1 MQFIRTLITSL
12 TSLLLLQI
20 SPFPM
25 LTQGVSQGFE
35 IGRPKR
41 FLWAWPNIIVGVVAQ
56 KHVFGGVAAIF
67 CYGIVVLLFV
77 EPLFEIY
84 R

>member
-1 MQFIRTLITSL
+1 MEKN
-12 TSLLLLQI
+12 
-20 SPFPM
+20 
-25 LTQGVSQGFE
+25 QGVSQGFK

-41 FLWAWPNIIVGVVAQ
+41 FLWAWPNIIVGMVAQ
-56 KHVFGGVAAIF
+56 KHVFWPAIF
-67 CYGIVVLLFV
+67 CCHGNVVLLFV